1 MCRSSGFRSQA
12 KLAWH
17 SPMTPL
23 ECGQRPVKSEA
34 RDGLHPGFVQKL
46 RENRTPSAARASR
59 FGVCTVFTP

>member
-17 SPMTPL
+17 SPITPL
-23 ECGQRPVKSEA
+23 ECGQRPVKIEA
-34 RDGLHPGFVQKL
+34 REGLHPGRCKSSA
-46 RENRTPSAARASR
+46 NRTPSAARRSR